1 MANAQ
6 QIVTFE
12 NKVDRRITDI
22 PRKNKIVADDINQLK
37 NAINA
42 FYNLLKTAVTPTSF
56 VITESDFEGD
66 IYANTLL
73 INKIPMIDFYI
84 MENNGNGTLLNI
96 NGENFNSN
104 TGTLTILPDNYY
116 ITIYKKII

>member
-1 MANAQ
+1 MANAK